1 MDIFYQ
7 KTTCSSSLL
16 QPSQKAFAGPSGP
29 HVIGVVRLILTG
41 IVALLLV
48 LLVVALEGCTVG
60 PKYVKPTVPTTAT
73 FKEEAPGSFNE
84 SDQWQPAQPG
94 DQTSRGKWWEF
105 FGDPELNKLEEQI
118 AGSNQ
123 TLKVA
128 EARFRE
134 ARAVIR
140 FNRASQFPTISTA
153 PSASYVKN
161 SDYSS
166 NFSSKIQQ
174 SSKGDFVLPFDL
186 SYELDLWGRVRRS
199 VAAAREEAQATAA
212 DYETAKL
219 SLEAELAMDYF
230 ELRSADAQKQ
240 LLDDTVKAYTDNLQ
254 LTLNRFKGGVA
265 PKADVAQAQ
274 TQLDTTRVQDT
285 DVTVQRAQFEHA
297 IAILIGKPPAE
308 FALATAP
315 FNYRPP
321 GTPIGLPSELLQRR
335 PDIAAAERRVAEAN
349 QQIGIARAAYFP
361 TVTLGGTAGFAGSQG
376 SNWFGWPSG
385 FWAVGPALAHTLFD
399 AGRRRATSESARA
412 NYDAAVATYR
422 QTSLTAFQEVEDN
435 VAALRILENE
445 TQQQQQA
452 VASSQESLQ
461 LFTNRYKGGVDTYLQ
476 VITAQTIELANER
489 NAIDIQR
496 RRLDASVLLIK
507 ALGGGW
513 NVSNLPTFGASSVR
527 DY

>member
-1 MDIFYQ
+1 
-7 KTTCSSSLL
+7 L
-16 QPSQKAFAGPSGP
+16 
-29 HVIGVVRLILTG
+29 
-41 IVALLLV
+41 
-48 LLVVALEGCTVG
+48 
-60 PKYVKPTVPTTAT
+60 
-73 FKEEAPGSFNE
+73 
-84 SDQWQPAQPG
+84 
-94 DQTSRGKWWEF
+94 
-105 FGDPELNKLEEQI
+105 
-118 AGSNQ
+118 
-123 TLKVA
+123 
-128 EARFRE
+128 
-134 ARAVIR
+134 
-140 FNRASQFPTISTA
+140 
-153 PSASYVKN
+153 
-161 SDYSS
+161 
-166 NFSSKIQQ
+166 
-174 SSKGDFVLPFDL
+174 
-186 SYELDLWGRVRRS
+186 
-199 VAAAREEAQATAA
+199 
-212 DYETAKL
+212 
-219 SLEAELAMDYF
+219 DYF

-308 FALATAP
+308 FSLAAAP
-315 FNYRPP
+315 LNYRPP
-321 GTPIGLPSELLQRR
+321 GIPIGLPSELLQRR
-335 PDIAAAERRVAEAN
+335 PDVAAAERRVAEAN

-385 FWAVGPALAHTLFD
+385 FWAVGPALAQTLFD

-422 QTSLTAFQEVEDN
+422 QTSLTAFQEVEDS
-435 VAALRILENE
+435 VAALRILEDE
-445 TQQQQQA
+445 TQQQEQA

-489 NAIDIQR
+489 NAIDILR
-496 RRLDASVLLIK
+496 RRLDASVLLVK

-513 NVSNLPTFGASSVR
+513 NVSKLPTFGASSVR

>member
-1 MDIFYQ
+1 V
-7 KTTCSSSLL
+7 KSSDFSPNF
-16 QPSQKAFAGPSGP
+16 PSKVEQSG
-29 HVIGVVRLILTG
+29 
-41 IVALLLV
+41 
-48 LLVVALEGCTVG
+48 
-60 PKYVKPTVPTTAT
+60 
-73 FKEEAPGSFNE
+73 
-84 SDQWQPAQPG
+84 
-94 DQTSRGKWWEF
+94 
-105 FGDPELNKLEEQI
+105 
-118 AGSNQ
+118 
-123 TLKVA
+123 
-128 EARFRE
+128 
-134 ARAVIR
+134 
-140 FNRASQFPTISTA
+140 
-153 PSASYVKN
+153 
-161 SDYSS
+161 
-166 NFSSKIQQ
+166 
-174 SSKGDFVLPFDL
+174 KGDFVLPFDL

-219 SLEAELAMDYF
+219 SLEAELALDYF

-240 LLDDTVKAYTDNLQ
+240 LLDDTVKAYADNVQ
-254 LTLNRFKGGVA
+254 LTLNRFNRGVA
-265 PKADVAQAQ
+265 PRADLAQAQ

-297 IAILIGKPPAE
+297 IAILIGEPPAE
-308 FALATAP
+308 FSLAAAP
-315 FNYRPP
+315 LNYQPP
-321 GTPIGLPSELLQRR
+321 ITPIGLPSELLQRR

-376 SNWFGWPSG
+376 SNWFSWPSG
-385 FWAVGPALAHTLFD
+385 FWAVGPALAETLFD

-461 LFTNRYKGGVDTYLQ
+461 LFTNRYRGGVDTYLQ

-489 NAIDIQR
+489 NAIDILR
-496 RRLDASVLLIK
+496 RRMDASVLLIK
-507 ALGGGW
+507 AMGGGW
-513 NVSNLPTFGASSVR
+513 DVSNLPQL
-527 DY
+527 

>member
-1 MDIFYQ
+1 MRYF
-7 KTTCSSSLL
+7 
-16 QPSQKAFAGPSGP
+16 FAVMRFIVTS
-29 HVIGVVRLILTG
+29 

-48 LLVVALEGCTVG
+48 LLLAGCTVG
-60 PKYVKPTVPTTAT
+60 PKYVKPTVPTTPAY
-73 FKEEAPGSFNE
+73 KEEAPGSFKE
-84 SDQWQPAQPG
+84 SDQWQPARPG
-94 DQTSRGKWWEF
+94 DQTSRGNWWEI

-123 TLKVA
+123 SLKVA

-134 ARAVIR
+134 ARAAIR
-140 FNRASQFPTISTA
+140 FNRAAQFPTISTA

-161 SDYSS
+161 SD
-166 NFSSKIQQ
+166 FSPNSPSKIQQ

-219 SLEAELAMDYF
+219 SLEAELALDYF

-285 DVTVQRAQFEHA
+285 DVTVQRVQFEHA
-297 IAILIGKPPAE
+297 IAILIGKPPAD
-308 FALATAP
+308 FSL
-315 FNYRPP
+315 
-321 GTPIGLPSELLQRR
+321 
-335 PDIAAAERRVAEAN
+335 AAAPLN
-349 QQIGIARAAYFP
+349 YQPIGIARAAYFP
-361 TVTLGGTAGFAGSQG
+361 TVTLGGTAGFAGTQG
-376 SNWFGWPSG
+376 SNWFSWPSG
-385 FWAVGPALAHTLFD
+385 FWAVGPALAQTLFD

-461 LFTNRYKGGVDTYLQ
+461 LFTNRYRGGVDTYLQ
-476 VITAQTIELANER
+476 VITAQTIELTNER

-513 NVSNLPTFGASSVR
+513 KVSNLPTFGASSVR